1 MFGNSALFLWY
12 DFKIS
17 ITQGALVL
25 NSIDW
30 NIFNDLISDNPLVRV
45 LIAIWIGLILHMTL
59 RIVIGVLVD
68 RSVGRRHHLNPVDA
82 DKQKQTLKSVLSTMS
97 AVILWIIIVFV
108 IITLLGVNIA
118 ALLTGAGLFGVIFGF
133 GAQSIIRD
141 FVSGMFIIGENQYRV
156 GDIVDIITPSG
167 IVSGVVEDLTIRI
180 TRLRDLDGNLHVVSN
195 GLAQSVTNY
204 SYRYANVNVDIR
216 VAYNSDIDK
225 VEKVINEIG
234 EAMAKDDQW
243 KDIISEPIAFLR
255 VDKFEDFGIVVKVL
269 GEVQPA
275 HQWEVAGDFRRR
287 VITAFAKHKI
297 QIPLPQLELNE
308 LKHNKRG

>member
-1 MFGNSALFLWY
+1 M
-12 DFKIS
+12 
-17 ITQGALVL
+17 
-25 NSIDW
+25 
-30 NIFNDLISDNPLVRV
+30 
-45 LIAIWIGLILHMTL
+45 
-59 RIVIGVLVD
+59 VIGVLVD
-68 RSVGRRHHLNPVDA
+68 RSVGRKHHVNPIDA

-97 AVILWIIIVFV
+97 AVILWVIILFV
-108 IITLLGVNIA
+108 IIALLGIDIA
-118 ALLTGAGLFGVIFGF
+118 ALLAGAGLFGVIFGF

-167 IVSGVVEDLTIRI
+167 TVSGVVEDLTIRI

-195 GLAQSVTNY
+195 GLAQSITNY
-204 SYRYANVNVDIR
+204 SYQYANVNVDIR

-225 VEKVINEIG
+225 VEKVINEVG
-234 EAMAKDDQW
+234 ETMVHDEQW

-255 VDKFEDFGIVVKVL
+255 IDKFEDFGIIVKAL

-287 VITAFAKHKI
+287 IIKAFIKHKI
-297 QIPLPQLELNE
+297 QIPLPQLEVND
-308 LKHNKRG
+308 NINGKRI